1 MLIAVDTIS
10 DTIVTGPPDTPPE
23 ATVGQYECLFCET
36 SLELTAPAPNDP
48 LDTFT
53 HQNGTD
59 CLHNDNASTA
69 HRIGEELIGRELC
82 QWLHQWFAV
91 SPQEITIA
99 AEKHVGTDTTWMIAD
114 VRVSHPVQLA
124 VEVVYLSSALNLRE
138 RLQLMFDQEY
148 SGMVAVVA
156 DGQVSPTRIERHLSA
171 VGAIQVGEV
180 DPNRLEASIGS
191 VVTPDRV
198 DLSPDAWQTVPE
210 FLA

>member
-1 MLIAVDTIS
+1 MLIAVDTETN
-10 DTIVTGPPDTPPE
+10 TIVTGPPDTPAE
-23 ATVGQYECLFCET
+23 ATSGRYECLFCET
-36 SLELTAPAPNDP
+36 QLGPTIPSPNDP
-48 LDTFT
+48 LEAFT

-91 SPQEITIA
+91 SPQELAIA

-138 RLQLMFDQEY
+138 RLQLLFDQEY

-180 DPNRLEASIGS
+180 DPNQLEASIGS